1 MVERDSSGEDV
12 LSMFKIVGVGV
23 VVFLLLILGVWT
35 TVMLGAS
42 QRAVVFNRFS
52 GQMAKELH
60 TGFNIINPFTDSV
73 EIYDLKIV
81 KTDYTRIEGLSSDM
95 QTILLDLTVNWKLDG
110 AKLGE
115 IYQTIHGNI
124 EETIM
129 VNAVIDTAKT
139 ELGKFRVEEI
149 ARNREKL
156 KMAVENTLKER
167 LKEKYIDVVT
177 VSIVNID
184 FSDEYEKSI
193 EAKLVA
199 EQSALEAKNKKE
211 QVRYEAEAK
220 AIENQNL
227 AQTITP
233 LVLKQKWIEAWS
245 KGGAKVPMIING
257 SNGGGFILNLNDLGK
272 E

>member
-1 MVERDSSGEDV
+1 MVKENDLNDGSLV
-12 LSMFKIVGVGV
+12 KWVGIGILCI
-23 VVFLLLILGVWT
+23 FLLLMCVWI
-35 TVMLGAS
+35 TVMLGVS

-52 GQMAKELH
+52 GQMTKELH
-60 TGFNIINPFTDSV
+60 TGFNMINPLTDSV

-81 KTDYTRIEGLSSDM
+81 KTDYLKIEGLSSDM
-95 QTILLDLTVNWKLDG
+95 QTTLLDLTVNWKLDG
-110 AKLGE
+110 EKLSD
-115 IYQTIHGNI
+115 IYRTIHGNI

-129 VNAVIDTAKT
+129 INAVIDTAKT

-156 KMAVENTLKER
+156 KMAVEDNLKVR
-167 LKEKYIDVVT
+167 LKEKYIDVIN

-184 FSDEYEKSI
+184 FSDKYETAI

-199 EQSALEAKNKKE
+199 EQAALEAKNKKE

-220 AIENQNL
+220 GIENRNL
-227 AQTITP
+227 AETITP

-245 KGGAKVPMIING
+245 RGGAQVPLIVSG
-257 SNGGGFILNLNDLGK
+257 DGGGFILDLKELGGLRGK
-272 E
+272 